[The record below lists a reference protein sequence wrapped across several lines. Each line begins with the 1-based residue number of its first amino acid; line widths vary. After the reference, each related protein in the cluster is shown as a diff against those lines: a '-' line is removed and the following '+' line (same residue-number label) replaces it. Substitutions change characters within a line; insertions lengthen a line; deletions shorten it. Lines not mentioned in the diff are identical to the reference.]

1 VKQVF
6 PAERDEQKRIG
17 MKKRNAMTKAERN
30 DKIGKQKP
38 RKSLI
43 ADGDFVNDLMK
54 IGYFGPRKRRV
65 PPLVGL
71 DIKHLKPISLPSTH
85 HELPRKAL
93 KAWRD
98 TGTAIKGLFL
108 HEALASEPSVKAF
121 TLMLSMD
128 VEKHVRALG
137 KHGLAWLHRR
147 VVRQLRPLR
156 DLCRAGA
163 VPFVF
168 VLEESRRMSRRARL
182 HIHGEI
188 SMGPS
193 VSERDVEKFRA
204 ALKRAGGNWVPE
216 YDDDKVPVKF
226 TSAPD
231 IGWMGY
237 SLKNLN
243 KPGLKFLRRYGV
255 ESDRRYVHGFE
266 GKALTASE
274 DLQRRA
280 ALMHA
285 EAVKLVWH
293 VR

>member
-1 VKQVF
+1 
-6 PAERDEQKRIG
+6 
-17 MKKRNAMTKAERN
+17 
-30 DKIGKQKP
+30 
-38 RKSLI
+38 
-43 ADGDFVNDLMK
+43 
-54 IGYFGPRKRRV
+54 
-65 PPLVGL
+65 
-71 DIKHLKPISLPSTH
+71 
-85 HELPRKAL
+85 
-93 KAWRD
+93 
-98 TGTAIKGLFL
+98 
-108 HEALASEPSVKAF
+108 
-121 TLMLSMD
+121 MLSID

-137 KHGLAWLHRR
+137 KHGLRWLRKR
-147 VVRQLRPLR
+147 VVRQLKPLD

-168 VLEESRRMSRRARL
+168 VLEESSRMSRRARL
-182 HIHGEI
+182 HTHGEI

-216 YDDDKVPVKF
+216 FDDDGYPVKF
-226 TSAPD
+226 RSAPD

-285 EAVKLVWH
+285 EALKLVWL
-293 VR
+293 RR